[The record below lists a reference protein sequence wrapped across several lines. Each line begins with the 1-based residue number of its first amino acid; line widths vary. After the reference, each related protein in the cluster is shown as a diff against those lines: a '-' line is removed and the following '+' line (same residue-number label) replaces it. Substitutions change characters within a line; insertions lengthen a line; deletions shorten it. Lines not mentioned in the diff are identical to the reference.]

1 MKTDTY
7 ISSSIDAADS
17 KIQYDEY
24 VKSVLKDKQVL
35 AHIMIHTTKE
45 FADYTVDEAMAAI
58 DGEPEVSSRRVRP
71 DAVNALENES
81 KLPGEGAMY
90 FDIVFYAMYG
100 KKQQK
105 LYINVEAQKSF
116 YPGYDIVTRGI
127 IYPARLISKQMAV
140 EYTADNY
147 DGVKKSYSIWICMN
161 APKKNRKSE
170 QVGDTIIKYS
180 IEPKLLYPLDKKV
193 EDVATG
199 RYDLFSTVF
208 INLNGD
214 NTIHSQN
221 ELISMLST
229 LLSATMK
236 TDEKKELLEKKY
248 NFTMSEDL
256 GREVNRMCNL
266 SDAIYEQ
273 GMEQGI
279 ELGELKAMYRL
290 IQSKVLTSQNAAD
303 SLGITPEQLIEN
315 MSAAGYTISK

>member
-7 ISSSIDAADS
+7 ISNSIDAADS

-24 VKSVLKDKQVL
+24 VKSVLKDKQV
-35 AHIMIHTTKE
+35 
-45 FADYTVDEAMAAI
+45 
-58 DGEPEVSSRRVRP
+58 
-71 DAVNALENES
+71 
-81 KLPGEGAMY
+81 
-90 FDIVFYAMYG
+90 
-100 KKQQK
+100 
-105 LYINVEAQKSF
+105 
-116 YPGYDIVTRGI
+116 
-127 IYPARLISKQMAV
+127 
-140 EYTADNY
+140 
-147 DGVKKSYSIWICMN
+147 
-161 APKKNRKSE
+161 
-170 QVGDTIIKYS
+170 GDTIIKYS
-180 IEPKLLYPLDKKV
+180 IEPKLLYPPDKKV

-214 NTIHSQN
+214 NTIRSQN

-273 GMEQGI
+273 GMEIWVLQD
-279 ELGELKAMYRL
+279 
-290 IQSKVLTSQNAAD
+290 IQYPNDYCNTKQLFLNYDFGKGMGMEAEDTVNTVIDECIKNDILVVQACVRM
-303 SLGITPEQLIEN
+303 SLR
-315 MSAAGYTISK
+315 